1 MTMGFEKLWIVFVVC
16 LLACS
21 VGFHN
26 FIWFMSV
33 GYGLA
38 VAAGGAAILILF
50 FSKLT
55 WVTVI
60 QCAVLLFYGIRLA
73 YFLWSRERTSKSYKD
88 AMKGVTDSTVPMP
101 VMIVMWLF
109 MGVLY
114 TMQVSPVFY
123 RLYNGST
130 DTVIPLIG
138 ALISFAGAIIEAMAD
153 AQKSEQKK
161 KNPKKVATE
170 GLFRICRCPNYF
182 GELLMWL
189 GVFVGGFTTYT
200 GIGQWLMAIIS
211 FIAIIIIM
219 FNGAQRLE
227 KRQAK
232 RYGNDPEF
240 NHYCD
245 TTPIIIPFV
254 PLYHLTKKEGR

>member
-1 MTMGFEKLWIVFVVC
+1 MGFEKLWIVFVVC

-123 RLYNGST
+123 RLFNGST
-130 DTVIPLIG
+130 DTVLPLIG
-138 ALISFAGAIIEAMAD
+138 AVISFAGTVIEAMAD

-182 GELLMWL
+182 GEITFWT
-189 GVFVGGFTTYT
+189 GVFISGWGVLKG
-200 GIGQWLMAIIS
+200 GQWIVAILGYLMILGIMIS
-211 FIAIIIIM
+211 
-219 FNGAQRLE
+219 GAQRLE
-227 KRQAK
+227 KRQNK
-232 RYGNDPEF
+232 NYGHMPE
-240 NHYCD
+240 YRAYVEK
-245 TTPIIIPFV
+245 TPILVPFIPV
-254 PLYHLTKKEGR
+254 YHLVKEK